1 MSYIINKT
9 NGETLLT
16 LLDGTLDTSTGLNL
30 VGKNYV
36 GYGEMQ
42 QENFVWLLENFAND
56 TPPTNP
62 IAGQLW
68 FDSATKLLNF
78 YDGGRFRLV
87 STKTVGNTAPINNNV
102 GDTWWDTANDQYK
115 AWTGTDWSLVG
126 PSYSKV
132 DGKSG
137 AIVETVYDTSGNKHT
152 VVSLYVNNNRTAIVS
167 YDQAFTPNV
176 ALTGFTTISPGINM
190 NATNANNLLY
200 GTAVNA
206 QQLGNVV
213 ASSYAR
219 KDISETFASNV
230 TVLGQIG
237 IGPSVSGKVY
247 ASGNDIRF
255 ENSTGAITIGTAGVN
270 SLTIDSV
277 TGNVSVRGVPTT
289 PLGVATKGFVDSTA
303 DQIRTEIEGNVTT
316 LNSSIIA
323 NVNVI
328 NQTIDDLTGRIDNDE
343 ALIADV
349 QATLTFKAPLDTP
362 HLTGEP
368 TAPTA
373 SVGTNNSR
381 IASTEYV
388 MNQDAVRKAYT
399 DDSISANVTA
409 INTDMTNRLALK
421 ANLAS
426 PHFTGTPTTPTAVI
440 GANTAQV
447 ASTEFVSIATKRWDG
462 SAKFVSTNYPD
473 PNQGSVGDFWFR
485 IES

>member
-62 IAGQLW
+62 IAGQIW

-102 GDTWWDTANDQYK
+102 GDTWWDTDNDQYK
-115 AWTGTDWSLVG
+115 AWNGSDWSLVG

-137 AIVETVYDTSGNKHT
+137 AIVENVYDVSGNKHT
-152 VVSLYVNNNRTAIVS
+152 IISLYVNNNRTAIVS

-176 ALTGFTTISPGINM
+176 ALAGFTTVSPGINM
-190 NATNANNLLY
+190 NANNANNLLY

-213 ASSYAR
+213 AASYAR

-230 TVLGQIG
+230 NVLGQIG
-237 IGPSVSGKVY
+237 VGASISGKIY
-247 ASGNDIRF
+247 ANGNNIRI
-255 ENSTGAITIGTAGVN
+255 ENTTGSITVGAAGAD
-270 SLTIDSV
+270 SLVVDGV
-277 TGNVSVRGVPTT
+277 TGNVSVRGNPTT
-289 PLGVATKGFVDSTA
+289 PMGVATKDFVDNTASTLRA
-303 DQIRTEIEGNVTT
+303 EIGSNVNT

-323 NVNVI
+323 NVNAI
-328 NQTIDDLTGRIDNDE
+328 NNTIDDLTGRIDNDE

-349 QATLTFKAPLDTP
+349 QQILTYKAPLDTP

-373 SVGTNNSR
+373 TAGTNTTQ
-381 IASTEYV
+381 IASTQYV
-388 MNQDAVRKAYT
+388 MNQDAIRKTYVN
-399 DDSISANVTA
+399 DSISANVQA

-426 PHFTGTPTTPTAVI
+426 PAFTGTPTAPTAVI

-462 SAKFVSTNYPD
+462 SAKFVSTSYPD

>member
-42 QENFVWLLENFAND
+42 QENFVWLLENFASD

-62 IAGQLW
+62 IAGQIW
-68 FDSATKLLNF
+68 YDSATQLLNF

-152 VVSLYVNNNRTAIVS
+152 IVSLYVNNNRTAIVS

-176 ALTGFTTISPGINM
+176 ALTGFTTVSPGINM
-190 NATNANNLLY
+190 NAANANNLVY

-213 ASSYAR
+213 AASYAR
-219 KDISETFASNV
+219 KDIAETFASNV
-230 TVLGQIG
+230 TVLGQVG
-237 IGPSVSGKVY
+237 IGASVSGKIY
-247 ASGNDIRF
+247 ANSNNIRF
-255 ENSTGAITIGTAGVN
+255 ENATGSITVGTAGAD
-270 SLTIDSV
+270 SLVVDGV
-277 TGNVSVRGVPTT
+277 TGNVSVRGNPTT
-289 PLGVATKGFVDSTA
+289 PMGVATKDFVDNTASTL
-303 DQIRTEIEGNVTT
+303 RTEIGSNVNT

-323 NVNVI
+323 NVNAI
-328 NQTIDDLTGRIDNDE
+328 NNTIDDLTGRIDNDE

-349 QATLTFKAPLDTP
+349 QQILTYKAPLDTP

-373 SVGTNNSR
+373 TAGTNNTQ

-388 MNQDAVRKAYT
+388 MNQDAIRKTYVN
-399 DDSISANVTA
+399 DSISANVQA

-426 PHFTGTPTTPTAVI
+426 PALTGTPTTPTAVI

-462 SAKFVSTNYPD
+462 SAKFVSTSYPD
-473 PNQGSVGDFWFR
+473 PQQGSVGDFWFR